1 VSISKKRSRSSAA
14 PARFSK
20 SVVFAIGGFV
30 VVAALA
36 LVAYY
41 SRPAATVSGAP
52 ELGEHLHSLLAYG
65 PQGTI
70 LVGTHGATALSTDGG
85 KTLAKIA
92 GLDGIDAM
100 ESGADG
106 TGALV
111 VVAGHDG
118 AKVSHDDGKSWANVS
133 GLPGTDIHGF
143 GVDAGNPKHWIAYVV
158 GQGIFETTDAGV
170 RWKPLAAPPADPMGD
185 ALVRGR
191 TILFPTMPSGLLRST
206 DGGTS
211 WRVVDQNIA
220 GMALAS
226 APHNAERLYLSGA
239 GALFASTDGGKSW
252 SQRGLP
258 QGVQVITPMADGT
271 LVGAG
276 YSTDHRAVLVR
287 SRDNGATWS
296 AAGA

>member
-1 VSISKKRSRSSAA
+1 MSIPKKRSRPSTA
-14 PARFSK
+14 PARLRK
-20 SVVFAIGGFV
+20 SVVLVLGGIA

-41 SRPAATVSGAP
+41 SRPAATASGAP

-65 PQGTI
+65 PQATI

-100 ESGADG
+100 ESGADRL
-106 TGALV
+106 GALV
-111 VVAGHDG
+111 VIAGHDG
-118 AKVSHDDGKSWANVS
+118 AKVSHDGGKSWTDIS

-143 GVDAGNPKHWIAYVV
+143 GVDAANAQHWIAYVV
-158 GQGIFETTDAGV
+158 GQGIFETSDAGT

-191 TILFPTMPSGLLRST
+191 TILFPTMPNGLLRST
-206 DGGTS
+206 DGGAS
-211 WRVVDQNIA
+211 WKVVDQNIG

-226 APHNAERLYLSGA
+226 APNNAEHLYLSGA
-239 GALFASTDGGKSW
+239 GALFVSTDGGTSW

-258 QGVQVITPMADGT
+258 QGIQMVTPVVDGT

-276 YSTDHRAVLVR
+276 YSSDHRAVLVR